1 MEKKAHL
8 EWEWDWVEKREAFSL
23 VRVVPLF
30 WVIVCVTLE
39 RRG

>member
-23 VRVVPLF
+23 VRALF
-30 WVIVCVTLE
+30 PSF
-39 RRG
+39 G

>member
-23 VRVVPLF
+23 SCALF
-30 WVIVCVTLE
+30 PSF
-39 RRG
+39 G